1 MADGNCL
8 LASRQDGEEFQILF
22 FSNQS
27 TPTPTPGVYPSHD
40 VNQPEA
46 LALTYHLVSETEDI
60 PGSLAMNLGIVS
72 CCHLPSFHRDAD
84 FQLYIGSGGPNPS
97 THTYITRSPALS
109 QPLSHLPGLDFLRFQ
124 RSESV

>member
-1 MADGNCL
+1 MAEGNCL
-8 LASRQDGEEFQILF
+8 LASRQDGEEFPILF

-27 TPTPTPGVYPSHD
+27 TPTPTPGVYPSRD
-40 VNQPEA
+40 VNQPKA
-46 LALTYHLVSETEDI
+46 LDLTSHLVSETEDI

-72 CCHLPSFHRDAD
+72 CRHLPPFHRDAD
-84 FQLYIGSGGPNPS
+84 FQLYVGSGGPNPS
-97 THTYITRSPALS
+97 THTYITRSPPLS